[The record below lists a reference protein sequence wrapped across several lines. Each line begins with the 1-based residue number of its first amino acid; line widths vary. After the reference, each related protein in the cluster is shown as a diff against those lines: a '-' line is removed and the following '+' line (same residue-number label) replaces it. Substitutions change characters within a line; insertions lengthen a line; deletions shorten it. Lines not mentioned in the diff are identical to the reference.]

1 MTWLITGGAGY
12 IGAHVVRALA
22 AAGHAT
28 VAFDDLSTG
37 KKSRLSADVPLVVG
51 SILDRDLLASTIRE
65 YEIAGVV
72 HLAAKKSVAESVENP
87 ELYERTNVLGTETVL
102 AAAHAGG
109 VRYFVN
115 SSSAAVYGESG
126 IARVAESDVAI
137 PTSPY
142 GATKLAAEGI
152 VDRYRALGM
161 ATCSLRYF
169 NVAGSV
175 AVELRDDSVANLF
188 PIILRNIEAHE
199 RPKIFGNDYET
210 PDGTCIRDYVHVRDI
225 ADAHLIAAKMLV
237 KGELPAVMNIGTGT
251 GSSVLEVVRTLL
263 DLTGSSLEPE
273 FVERRA
279 GDIGE
284 LVADVSL
291 ARRVLGVD
299 FTSDV
304 REIAT
309 SLINP

>member
-12 IGAHVVRALA
+12 IGSHVVRALS
-22 AAGHAT
+22 AAGHST
-28 VAFDDLSTG
+28 VVFDDLSTG
-37 KKSRLSADVPLVVG
+37 KKSRVPSGLPLVVG
-51 SILDRDLLASTIRE
+51 SILDGDLVASTIRE
-65 YEIAGVV
+65 HGISGVV
-72 HLAAKKSVAESVENP
+72 HLAAKKSVTESVENP
-87 ELYERTNVLGTETVL
+87 ELYELTNVVGSETVL
-102 AAAHAGG
+102 AAAHGCG
-109 VRYFVN
+109 VKYFVN
-115 SSSAAVYGESG
+115 SSSASVYGESG
-126 IARVAESDVAI
+126 IARVSESDVAI
-137 PTSPY
+137 PASPY

-188 PIILRNIEAHE
+188 PIILRNIEENE
-199 RPKIFGNDYET
+199 RPKIFGSDYET
-210 PDGTCIRDYVHVRDI
+210 PDGTCLRDYVHVRDI
-225 ADAHLIAAKMLV
+225 ADAHVIAAEMLMS
-237 KGELPAVMNIGTGT
+237 GELPAVINIGTGK

-273 FVERRA
+273 FVKRRA

-291 ARRVLGVD
+291 ARKVLGVN

-304 REIAT
+304 REIAA
-309 SLINP
+309 SLIN